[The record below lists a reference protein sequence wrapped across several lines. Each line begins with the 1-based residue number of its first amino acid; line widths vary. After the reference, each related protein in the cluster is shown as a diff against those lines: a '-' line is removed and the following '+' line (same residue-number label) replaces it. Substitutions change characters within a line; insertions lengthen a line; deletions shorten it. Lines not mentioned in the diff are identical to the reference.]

1 MTTLHLPE
9 KRKWLI
15 FRLICVVRL

>member
-1 MTTLHLPE
+1 MTTLHLPD